1 MNKKVKNAI
10 EGVKK
15 IANTLTGDAREFA
28 DALVGALE
36 ELEADAEEHD
46 TDEIMARINELS
58 EQAKSAA
65 STEEVAER
73 IQAVRNEIAGMFSAK
88 KQTIA
93 DKLTAAVTLQIANAF
108 AHSHSK
114 KEAESNVMEVLKQND
129 ITGISFGEVV
139 DYALAIKQEDND
151 ELFNELTMSPASKFF
166 VAELDPE
173 NASAIAKQWEGI
185 KDGVTEKDI
194 QDLAA
199 EGKTIA
205 TKYVYKRQR
214 VPNEVMDEIEAAGTA
229 SEFMGSVNTELMRA
243 VQGLIVRAILIGDK
257 VNVAGKRVT
266 TFETIG
272 TTKKSNLFTSVVAP
286 ASAGN
291 VSLLDIRKAADKVKF
306 DYKIAVLTS
315 DTKLALITRL
325 YAAGGTPILL
335 SDEELA
341 AQLGVNKVYT
351 RDYIADE
358 EGLHAIVFNPREYW
372 VHSKKELQVAWP
384 VFENNT
390 QNFLYERNCGGAIH
404 GMESCAVVRE
414 ASASSSKASSK

>member
-15 IANTLTGDAREFA
+15 IVNTLTGDAREFA

-46 TDEIMARINELS
+46 TDEIMARINELA
-58 EQAKSAA
+58 EQAKGAA

-73 IQAVRNEIAGMFSAK
+73 IQAVRNEIAGMFAAK

-93 DKLTAAVTLQIANAF
+93 DKLNAAVMVKVANAF
-108 AHSHSK
+108 ATAHNR
-114 KEAESNVMEVLKQND
+114 KEAEAAVMGVLKENE
-129 ITGISFGEVV
+129 ITGLTFGEVV

-151 ELFNELTMSPASKFF
+151 ELFAELYQSPASKFF
-166 VAELDPE
+166 VAEIDPE
-173 NASAIAKQWEGI
+173 NAKEIAKQWNGI
-185 KDGVTEKDI
+185 GVEVTEKDI

-229 SEFMGSVNTELMRA
+229 SDFLGKVQTELMRA

-257 VNVAGKRVT
+257 VNAAGKRAT

-272 TTKKSNLFTSVVAP
+272 AVKKTDLFTKVVTPSTANKP
-286 ASAGN
+286 
-291 VSLLDIRKAADKVKF
+291 SLIDLRKAADAVKY
-306 DYKIAVLTS
+306 DYKVAVMTS
-315 DTKLALITRL
+315 DLKLELATRY

-335 SDEELA
+335 SDAELA
-341 AQLGVNKVYT
+341 AQLGVNKIYT
-351 RDYIADE
+351 RDFIADE
-358 EGLHAIVFNPREYW
+358 TGLHAVVFNPREYW

-384 VFENNT
+384 VYENNT
-390 QNFLYERNCGGAIH
+390 QNYLYERNCGGAIH
-404 GMESCAVVRE
+404 GIESCAVVRE
-414 ASASSSKASSK
+414 ASASSKASK